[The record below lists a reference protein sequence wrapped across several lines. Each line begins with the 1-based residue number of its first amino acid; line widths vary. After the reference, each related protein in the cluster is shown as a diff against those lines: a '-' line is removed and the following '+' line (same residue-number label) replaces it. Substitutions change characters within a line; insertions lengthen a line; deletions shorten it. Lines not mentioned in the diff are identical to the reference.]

1 LTELPIANAT
11 GHRYAGL
18 MERLDRQGAPLPAL
32 DGFIAAAA
40 LENGARVATRNLA
53 DFARVPRLH
62 VLNPG

>member
-1 LTELPIANAT
+1 
-11 GHRYAGL
+11 